1 MRTEQVARRIA
12 PRTQPAPVTPPR
24 CLWLTLAD
32 PEPRYNGQF
41 LYSGGLI
48 DALAASGAEVEVLGL
63 SRVESP
69 RRDGDREDNIAWR
82 LAESQVL
89 SHWGSLRSALP
100 HTAYRCAT
108 PGMYRKLDDLLA
120 RDDWDGIVFDGISVG
135 WALGPVLR
143 RFPDPRQRPRLIYVS
158 HNHEESLRASIA
170 DNQQRFL
177 KRQAIRLDAYKVARV
192 ERQLVDHVDLV
203 TAITADDLDLY
214 RRRRPDGAMTVLTP
228 GYGGRRVPR
237 RQITNAVP
245 RRAVIIGSFDWIAKR
260 MNLEEFVTAADG
272 LFAQAGAELQVIGSA
287 EESFL
292 QSQRRRVKATV
303 FTGTVPEVTS
313 YMDQARIAIV
323 PERSGGGFKLKVLE
337 YVFNRMPIFGLEGSV
352 AGVPLRHGDSI
363 MLYPDHDALARGI
376 LAALD
381 DLDLL
386 NRLHESAYAA
396 CRDVFDWSRR
406 GRVLHEALSP
416 R

>member
-12 PRTQPAPVTPPR
+12 PVSAPR

-32 PEPRYNGQF
+32 PEPRFNGQF

-48 DALAASGAEVEVLGL
+48 DALAAEGAEVEVLGL
-63 SRVESP
+63 SRVESS
-69 RRDGDREDNIAWR
+69 RRCGDREDNIAWW
-82 LAESQVL
+82 LAESRVL

-108 PGMYRKLDDLLA
+108 PGMHGLLEQLLA

-135 WALGPVLR
+135 WALAPVLR
-143 RFPDPRQRPRLIYVS
+143 RYPDPRRRPRLIYVS
-158 HNHEESLRASIA
+158 HNHEESLRAAIA
-170 DNQQRFL
+170 GNQQHFL

-192 ERQLVDHVDLV
+192 ERQLVDQVDLV
-203 TAITADDLDLY
+203 TAITTEDLDLY

-228 GYGGRRVPR
+228 GYGGRRVMR
-237 RQITNAVP
+237 RRIDAATP
-245 RRAVIIGSFDWIAKR
+245 RRAIIVGSFDWIAKR
-260 MNLEEFVTAADG
+260 MNLEEFIGAADQP
-272 LFAQAGAELQVIGSA
+272 FAAAGAELQVIGSA

-292 QSQRRRVKATV
+292 QSLRRQVRATHL
-303 FTGTVPEVTS
+303 TGTVPEVTS
-313 YMDQARIAIV
+313 FMDQARIAIV

-337 YVFNRMPIFGLEGSV
+337 YVFNRLPIFALEGSV
-352 AGVPLRHGDSI
+352 AGMPLRHGDSI
-363 MLYPDHDALARGI
+363 MLYPDHEALARGI
-376 LAALD
+376 LAAMD

-386 NRLHESAYAA
+386 NRLQDSAFAA

-406 GRVLHEALSP
+406 GRALYEALN
-416 R
+416 RR

>member
-1 MRTEQVARRIA
+1 MRTEQVARQIA
-12 PRTQPAPVTPPR
+12 PVSSTAGASSPR

-32 PEPRYNGQF
+32 PEPRFNGQF

-48 DALAASGAEVEVLGL
+48 DALAAAGAEVEVLGL

-69 RRDGDREDNIAWR
+69 RRCGDREENIAWW
-82 LAESQVL
+82 LAEAQVL

-108 PGMYRKLDDLLA
+108 PGMHKLLDDLLA
-120 RDDWDGIVFDGISVG
+120 RQDWDGIVFDGISVG
-135 WALGPVLR
+135 WALAPVLR
-143 RFPDPRQRPRLIYVS
+143 RYPDPLTRPRLIYVS

-177 KRQAIRLDAYKVARV
+177 KRQAIRLDACKVARV
-192 ERQLVDHVDLV
+192 ERQLVDNVDLV
-203 TAITADDLDLY
+203 TAITAEDLDLY

-228 GYGGRRVPR
+228 GYGGRRVMR
-237 RQITNAVP
+237 RPISPAMP
-245 RRAVIIGSFDWIAKR
+245 RRAIIVGSFDWIAKR
-260 MNLEEFVTAADG
+260 MNLEEFVTAADH
-272 LFAQAGAELQVIGSA
+272 LFAAAGAELQVIGSA

-292 QSQRRRVKATV
+292 QSLRRRVKATEL
-303 FTGTVPEVTS
+303 TGTVPEVTGFL
-313 YMDQARIAIV
+313 DQARIAIV

-337 YVFNRMPIFGLEGSV
+337 YVFNRLPIFALEGSV
-352 AGVPLRHGDSI
+352 AGMPLRHGDSI

-376 LAALD
+376 LGALD

-386 NRLHESAYAA
+386 NRLQENAFDA

-406 GRVLHEALSP
+406 GRMLHDALS
-416 R
+416 RR